1 MVMDRVLV
9 SRSTI
14 AGQGVF
20 AAQSFRVG
28 ETILQI
34 DDSRVVTD
42 QNPLDPRLGEYEHH
56 CDYLGGGKV
65 VHMQE
70 PERYI
75 NHSCDPNTYV
85 TWIGGERFVVARR
98 KIPQNE
104 EITYDYC
111 IDGGGDTVWEC
122 HCGSPI
128 CRGTLH
134 SDFFHLSLEKQKA
147 YFAYLS
153 DWYVE
158 ENRVQFERLKEKMA
172 L

>member
-1 MVMDRVLV
+1 MLMDRVYV

-14 AGQGVF
+14 EGQGVF
-20 AAQSFRVG
+20 AARSFCLG
-28 ETILQI
+28 EAILRI

-42 QNPLDPRLGEYEHH
+42 RNPLDPQLGEYERH
-56 CDYLGGGKV
+56 CDYLEGGKL

-75 NHSCDPNTYV
+75 NHSCEPNVYV

-98 KIPQNE
+98 EIQQDE

-134 SDFFHLSLEKQKA
+134 SDFFHLPLEKQEV

-153 DWYVE
+153 DWYVR
-158 ENRVQFERLKEKMA
+158 ENRANFERLKAKMR